1 LNGVVPKEF
10 GGGIGAVI
18 RVLLIVSKLTHAVC
32 VIPLEK
38 KVPPRVVGAFA
49 FPISSN
55 TGRLLVQIQ
64 VGGEEIQKII
74 NI

>member
-1 LNGVVPKEF
+1 LNDVVPKEF

-38 KVPPRVVGAFA
+38 KVTPGCKGFC
-49 FPISSN
+49 FSD
-55 TGRLLVQIQ
+55 
-64 VGGEEIQKII
+64 
-74 NI
+74 